1 MGKTVAIF
9 NQKGGVGKTTTCVNF
24 AAALG
29 DRGKKTLLVDADPQG
44 NTTSGVGV
52 DKSVIA
58 NSTYDILINKIPA
71 KDIVTQTQFK
81 NLYILPATM
90 NLAGA
95 ELELAEAED
104 RYTALKKAL
113 APLVADFDYIVIDC
127 PPSLGL
133 LSLNA
138 LTASDTL
145 IVPLQCEYYAL
156 EGLSQLL
163 STVRTVKQY
172 YNEHLE
178 LEGVVYTMYDSRLK
192 LTQQVIDEVNKYF
205 PNKAYNTMIPR
216 SVKLAEAPSFGLPV
230 IYYEKYSKP
239 SFAYKKFAD
248 EFLKKQK
255 KWKF

>member
-1 MGKTVAIF
+1 MGKTIAIF
-9 NQKGGVGKTTTCVNF
+9 NQKGGVGKTTTCVNL

-29 DRGKKTLLVDADPQG
+29 AKGKTVLLVDVDPQG

-52 DKSVIA
+52 DKTDIEY
-58 NSTYDILINKIPA
+58 STYDVLINKVPA
-71 KDIVTQTQFK
+71 RAILRETGFK
-81 NLYILPATM
+81 NLFLLPANM

-95 ELELAEAED
+95 ELELAESEE
-104 RYTALKKAL
+104 RFFALKKAIS
-113 APLVADFDYIVIDC
+113 PLSVDFDFIIIDC

-163 STVRTVKQY
+163 STVRAVKQL

-192 LTQQVIDEVNKYF
+192 LNQQVIEEVNKYF
-205 PNKAYNTMIPR
+205 PNKAYKTMIPR
-216 SVKLAEAPSFGLPV
+216 SVKLAEAPSYGKPI
-230 IYYEKYSKP
+230 IYYEKYCKA
-239 SFAYKKFAD
+239 SFAYKRLAEEIIKNN
-248 EFLKKQK
+248 
-255 KWKF
+255 

>member
-1 MGKTVAIF
+1 MGKVVAIF

-24 AAALG
+24 SASLG
-29 DRGKKTLLVDADPQG
+29 KKGKKTLLVDVDPQG
-44 NTTSGVGV
+44 NSTSGVGV
-52 DKSVIA
+52 DKTDLQA
-58 NSTYDILINKIPA
+58 STYDMLINDIPA
-71 KDIVTQTQFK
+71 SDVLIQTKFA
-81 NLYILPATM
+81 NLSILPADM

-95 ELELAEAED
+95 ELELAENEN
-104 RYTALKKAL
+104 RFKVLKKAL
-113 APLVADFDYIVIDC
+113 VPLVMEFDYIIIDC

-163 STVRTVKQY
+163 GTVRTVKQH

-178 LEGVVYTMYDSRLK
+178 LEGVVFTMYDSRLK
-192 LTQQVIDEVNKYF
+192 LNQQVIEEVDKYF
-205 PNKAYNTMIPR
+205 PGKTYKTMIPR
-216 SVKLAEAPSFGLPV
+216 SVKLAEAPSYGEPV

-239 SFAYKKFAD
+239 SFAYKKLTD
-248 EFLKKQK
+248 EFLKKQ
-255 KWKF
+255 